1 MVDKDNP
8 KLRKNGGEG
17 TFVGKAFKGIKE
29 VAPDVLNLLG
39 TITGVES
46 LNKLGDSIRTTSS
59 LTEEDKSILLAEI
72 QKDIA
77 VEQEITKREAEIS
90 KRWESDSHS
99 DSKLSKNIRPLALTF
114 LLTSTVI
121 ILILDASI
129 GGFIVQ
135 EYWVTLLGSMTVTA
149 LGGYF
154 ALREIGKFVDKK
166 YKK

>member
-1 MVDKDNP
+1 MESKDNP

-17 TFVGKAFKGIKE
+17 TFIGKAFKGIKE
-29 VAPDVLNLLG
+29 VAPDILNLLG
-39 TITGVES
+39 TVTGVES
-46 LNKLGDSIRTTSS
+46 LNKLGDTIRKDSSISQQ
-59 LTEEDKSILLAEI
+59 DKDILLAEI

-99 DSKLSKNIRPLALTF
+99 DSWLSKNIRPLALVF
-114 LLTSTVI
+114 LLTSTII

-129 GGFIVQ
+129 GGFKVQ
-135 EYWVTLLGSMTVTA
+135 EYWVTLLGSMSVTA

-166 YKK
+166 YKS